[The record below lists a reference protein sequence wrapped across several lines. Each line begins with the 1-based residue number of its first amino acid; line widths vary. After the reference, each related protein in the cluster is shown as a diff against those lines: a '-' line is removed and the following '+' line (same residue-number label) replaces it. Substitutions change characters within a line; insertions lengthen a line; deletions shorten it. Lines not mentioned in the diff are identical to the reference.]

1 MRQTATAQ
9 EKPMEGE
16 KWSPSVR
23 GSQRAKADRH
33 PRSEGR
39 QSHSAV
45 RQWSGTEAKIDGE
58 EFLIMKESDTMG
70 IVEGRAANQ
79 KKAA

>member
-1 MRQTATAQ
+1 MVAI
-9 EKPMEGE
+9 G
-16 KWSPSVR
+16 R

-45 RQWSGTEAKIDGE
+45 RQWSGTEAKIDGK
-58 EFLIMKESDTMG
+58 EFLIMKEEWASSRG
-70 IVEGRAANQ
+70 ARPIRKRPRFGHLH
-79 KKAA
+79 